1 MPCFRG
7 SGKSDDSHGR
17 SVCVCVCV
25 CVKGRVEGMGM
36 ADRRCWGMTFPGIPA
51 RIPQLS
57 ADSPGEKSVV
67 MK

>member
-17 SVCVCVCV
+17 SVCVCV
-25 CVKGRVEGMGM
+25 KGRVEGMGV

-67 MK
+67 MTTVK